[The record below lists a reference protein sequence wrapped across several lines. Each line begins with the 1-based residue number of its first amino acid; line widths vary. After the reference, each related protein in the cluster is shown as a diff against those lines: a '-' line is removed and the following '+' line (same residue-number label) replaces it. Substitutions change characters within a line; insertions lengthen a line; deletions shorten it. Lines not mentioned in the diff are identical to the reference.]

1 MPMDLSPERDC
12 MKGYLYKWTNYL
24 KGYQK
29 RWFVL
34 QNGLL
39 SYYRNPAEMAHT
51 CRGTIK
57 LADAIVKRIGS
68 VYFEI
73 SNSSAQKF
81 HIKTSSESE
90 QLAWLSALSNA
101 KKAAVALRKQG
112 DDSDAYADG
121 FEDDDDYK
129 TSSTT
134 DENGI
139 RFIND
144 ALVKLEAHVTDLE
157 RYQLTMNR
165 KGEELRRSVG
175 DVESARDPTELL
187 QRFNLARERATVFK
201 VASMAMVNSCSEFT
215 RFTRSQ
221 FTRWQR
227 IFNNQNE
234 RCALLEQMIEQL
246 AKQLRQLECL
256 TKQNNPQSAVTT
268 GSTGGT
274 TNSSLNIKAFCR
286 PPGQAVRVQHLS
298 HTEAHSQKENATV
311 ALDTT
316 QNTTASTVSNE
327 ISNTCPGD
335 SSKATAK
342 SISSSESSTHHFS
355 HSREPIQQRSSHH
368 NEDTSDDDFYDAEEA
383 NSEFSITLPDLS
395 PSESKNNGSKDPRKT
410 CGNLASNKSNDNQT
424 SLSNSQDDDS
434 MIPVGSDIADEYESD
449 VGFTDDEADEYT
461 DQNSQSN
468 QFGKLREAR
477 VIQPRSRRCESRSG
491 TLVSSGD
498 GQMTQDLTTTG
509 ESDNRCSHSQTNSE
523 LDVIKKRLPIVRRM
537 SIPPK
542 PNISLN
548 LWSIMKNCIGKE
560 LTKIPMPVNFS
571 EPLSMLQRLTEDF
584 EYSSCLDR
592 AAACQDS
599 LEQMAYVAAFTV
611 SAYATTAVRTNKP
624 FNPLLGETY
633 ECDRTDDFGW
643 RSFAEQVSHHPPAC
657 ALHCESN
664 AWYCWFDFSMTTKF
678 RGKYLQI
685 NPVGTCHLVF
695 RRTGHH
701 YTWHKIPLTVHNIIV
716 GRLWIDNSGEMDI
729 INHNTGEKCH
739 LSYKPY
745 SYFSN
750 EKPRRVTGAVLDKS
764 GEVRYVLNGTWDD
777 SLEYAPVVST
787 RHSRNG
793 KPVLETGPAR
803 VLWQSNALPPDAE
816 RMYCF
821 TRLALQLNEPEEG
834 VCPTDSRLRP
844 DQRLMEAGRWDDANR
859 AKVELEELQ
868 RQRRRQMAAELAAQ
882 SLDSSKQDEPSDM
895 HNKYESSVSDR
906 YNSPSSSSASNFLDI
921 VDSQHKPLWFT
932 KEFDQ
937 VTNKETYIF
946 TGKYWEN
953 KLTHDWSMCPKIY

>member
-1 MPMDLSPERDC
+1 MDLSLERDC

-57 LADAIVKRIGS
+57 LADATVKKIGT

-81 HIKTSSESE
+81 HIKANSESE
-90 QLAWLSALSNA
+90 QLAWLSALSNS
-101 KKAAVALRKQG
+101 KTAAVALRKQG
-112 DDSDAYADG
+112 YDSDAYADG
-121 FEDDDDYK
+121 YEDDDDYK

-187 QRFNLARERATVFK
+187 QRFNLAREHATVFK

-215 RFTRSQ
+215 HFTRGQ
-221 FTRWQR
+221 FVRWQR

-256 TKQNNPQSAVTT
+256 TRQNNPQSTVTL
-268 GSTGGT
+268 GSGGGT
-274 TNSSLNIKAFCR
+274 VSSSLNIKSVSR
-286 PPGQAVRVQHLS
+286 PLGQAVRVQHLP
-298 HTEAHSQKENATV
+298 HTEARPQEENVTSS
-311 ALDTT
+311 LDIAHDTIT
-316 QNTTASTVSNE
+316 SDVK
-327 ISNTCPGD
+327 
-335 SSKATAK
+335 SSA
-342 SISSSESSTHHFS
+342 HHFPY
-355 HSREPIQQRSSHH
+355 SREFIQQHSSQH

-395 PSESKNNGSKDPRKT
+395 PNESKNNGNITSRKT

-424 SLSNSQDDDS
+424 GLSNSQDEDS
-434 MIPVGSDIADEYESD
+434 VIPAGSDIADEYESD
-449 VGFTDDEADEYT
+449 VGFTDDEADEYA

-477 VIQPRSRRCESRSG
+477 VIQPRSRRCGSRPG
-491 TLVSSGD
+491 TLVPSGD
-498 GQMTQDLTTTG
+498 GQMTQDIPTTE
-509 ESDNRCSHSQTNSE
+509 ESNSRDHSQAVSE
-523 LDVIKKRLPIVRRM
+523 PDVIKKRLPIVRRI

-584 EYSSCLDR
+584 EYSSCLDH

-750 EKPRRVTGAVLDKS
+750 DKPRRVTGAVLDKS
-764 GEVRYVLNGTWDD
+764 GDVRYVLNGTWDD

-803 VLWQSNALPPDAE
+803 VLWQSNPLPPDAE

-821 TRLALQLNEPEEG
+821 TRLALQLNEPEED

-844 DQRLMEAGRWDDANR
+844 DQRLMEAGRWDEANR

-882 SLDSSKQDEPSDM
+882 SLASSKQDETSNTHSKSD
-895 HNKYESSVSDR
+895 SSVSEQ
-906 YNSPSSSSASNFLDI
+906 YNSQSSPSVSNFLDI

-937 VTNKETYIF
+937 FTNKETYIF
-946 TGKYWEN
+946 TGKYWEH
-953 KLTHDWSMCPKIY
+953 KLIHDWSLCPKIY

>member
-1 MPMDLSPERDC
+1 MPMDLGLERDC

-57 LADAIVKRIGS
+57 LADATVKKIGT

-81 HIKTSSESE
+81 HIKANSESE
-90 QLAWLSALSNA
+90 QLAWLSALSNS
-101 KKAAVALRKQG
+101 KTTAVALRKQG
-112 DDSDAYADG
+112 YDSDAYADG
-121 FEDDDDYK
+121 YEDDDDYK

-201 VASMAMVNSCSEFT
+201 VASMAMVNFA
-215 RFTRSQ
+215 
-221 FTRWQR
+221 RWQR

-256 TKQNNPQSAVTT
+256 TRQNNPQSTLT
-268 GSTGGT
+268 LGSSGGT
-274 TNSSLNIKAFCR
+274 ASSSLNIKPVCR
-286 PPGQAVRVQHLS
+286 PPGQAVRVQHFP
-298 HTEAHSQKENATV
+298 HTEAHPHEENVTAS
-311 ALDTT
+311 LDIAH
-316 QNTTASTVSNE
+316 NTTTTDVSEENSNIFPDNSLKAS
-327 ISNTCPGD
+327 
-335 SSKATAK
+335 AK
-342 SISSSESSTHHFS
+342 PISSLELSTHHFPHTREFIEQ
-355 HSREPIQQRSSHH
+355 HSSQH

-395 PSESKNNGSKDPRKT
+395 PNESKNNGNKASRKT

-424 SLSNSQDDDS
+424 GLNNSQDEDS
-434 MIPVGSDIADEYESD
+434 IIPAGSDIADEYESD

-477 VIQPRSRRCESRSG
+477 VIQPRSRRCGSRAG

-498 GQMTQDLTTTG
+498 CRMTQDIPTTG
-509 ESDNRCSHSQTNSE
+509 ESNGRGHYQADSE
-523 LDVIKKRLPIVRRM
+523 PDVIKKRLPIVRRL

-584 EYSSCLDR
+584 EYSSCLDH

-764 GEVRYVLNGTWDD
+764 GDVRYVLNGTWDD

-803 VLWQSNALPPDAE
+803 VLWQSNPLPPDAE

-821 TRLALQLNEPEEG
+821 TRLALQLNEPDED

-844 DQRLMEAGRWDDANR
+844 DQRLMEAGRWDEANR

-882 SLDSSKQDEPSDM
+882 SLASSKQDETSDT
-895 HNKYESSVSDR
+895 HSKSESSVSEQ
-906 YNSPSSSSASNFLDI
+906 YNSQSSPSASNLLDI

-937 VTNKETYIF
+937 FTNKETYIF
-946 TGKYWEN
+946 TGKYWEH
-953 KLTHDWSMCPKIY
+953 KLIHDWSMCPKIY

>member
-1 MPMDLSPERDC
+1 MDLSLERDC

-57 LADAIVKRIGS
+57 LADATVKKIGT

-81 HIKTSSESE
+81 HIKANSESE
-90 QLAWLSALSNA
+90 QLAWLSALSNS
-101 KKAAVALRKQG
+101 KTAAVALRKQG
-112 DDSDAYADG
+112 YDSDAYADG
-121 FEDDDDYK
+121 YEDDDDYK

-215 RFTRSQ
+215 HFTRGQ
-221 FTRWQR
+221 FVRWQR
-227 IFNNQNE
+227 IFNHQNE

-256 TKQNNPQSAVTT
+256 TRQNNPQSTVTL
-268 GSTGGT
+268 GSGGT
-274 TNSSLNIKAFCR
+274 VSSSLNIKSVSR
-286 PPGQAVRVQHLS
+286 PLGQAVRVQHLP
-298 HTEAHSQKENATV
+298 HTEAHPQEENVTSSLDIAH
-311 ALDTT
+311 DTT
-316 QNTTASTVSNE
+316 TSDVSKEYSNICADKSLKASE
-327 ISNTCPGD
+327 KHIISL
-335 SSKATAK
+335 
-342 SISSSESSTHHFS
+342 ESSAHHFPQ
-355 HSREPIQQRSSHH
+355 SREFIQQHSSQH

-395 PSESKNNGSKDPRKT
+395 PNESKNNGNKISRKT
-410 CGNLASNKSNDNQT
+410 CGNLAGNKSNDNQT
-424 SLSNSQDDDS
+424 GLSNSQDEDS
-434 MIPVGSDIADEYESD
+434 VIPAGSDIADEYESD
-449 VGFTDDEADEYT
+449 VGFTDDEADEYA

-477 VIQPRSRRCESRSG
+477 VIQPRSRQCGSRPG
-491 TLVSSGD
+491 TLVPSGD
-498 GQMTQDLTTTG
+498 GQMTQDIPTTE
-509 ESDNRCSHSQTNSE
+509 ESNSRDHSQADSE
-523 LDVIKKRLPIVRRM
+523 PDVIKKRLPIVRRL

-584 EYSSCLDR
+584 EYSSCLDH

-750 EKPRRVTGAVLDKS
+750 DKPRRVTGAVLDKS
-764 GEVRYVLNGTWDD
+764 GDVRYVLNGTWDD

-803 VLWQSNALPPDAE
+803 VLWQSNPLPPDAE

-821 TRLALQLNEPEEG
+821 TRLALQLNEPEED

-844 DQRLMEAGRWDDANR
+844 DQRLMEAGRWDEANR

-882 SLDSSKQDEPSDM
+882 SLASSKQDETSDT
-895 HNKYESSVSDR
+895 HSKSDSSVSEQ
-906 YNSPSSSSASNFLDI
+906 YNSQSSPSVSNFLDI

-937 VTNKETYIF
+937 FTNKETYIF
-946 TGKYWEN
+946 TGKYWEH
-953 KLTHDWSMCPKIY
+953 KLIHDWSMCPKIY

>member
-1 MPMDLSPERDC
+1 
-12 MKGYLYKWTNYL
+12 
-24 KGYQK
+24 
-29 RWFVL
+29 
-34 QNGLL
+34 
-39 SYYRNPAEMAHT
+39 
-51 CRGTIK
+51 
-57 LADAIVKRIGS
+57 
-68 VYFEI
+68 
-73 SNSSAQKF
+73 
-81 HIKTSSESE
+81 
-90 QLAWLSALSNA
+90 
-101 KKAAVALRKQG
+101 
-112 DDSDAYADG
+112 
-121 FEDDDDYK
+121 
-129 TSSTT
+129 
-134 DENGI
+134 
-139 RFIND
+139 
-144 ALVKLEAHVTDLE
+144 
-157 RYQLTMNR
+157 MNR

-215 RFTRSQ
+215 HFTRGQ
-221 FTRWQR
+221 FVRWQR
-227 IFNNQNE
+227 IFNHQNE

-256 TKQNNPQSAVTT
+256 TRQNNPQSTVTL
-268 GSTGGT
+268 GSGGGT
-274 TNSSLNIKAFCR
+274 VSSSLNIKSVSR
-286 PPGQAVRVQHLS
+286 PLGQAVRVQHLP
-298 HTEAHSQKENATV
+298 HTEAHPQEENVTSSLDIAH
-311 ALDTT
+311 DTT
-316 QNTTASTVSNE
+316 TSDVSKEYSNICADKSLKASE
-327 ISNTCPGD
+327 KHIISL
-335 SSKATAK
+335 
-342 SISSSESSTHHFS
+342 ESSAHHFP
-355 HSREPIQQRSSHH
+355 HSREFIQQHSSQH

-395 PSESKNNGSKDPRKT
+395 PNESKNNGNKISRKT
-410 CGNLASNKSNDNQT
+410 CGNLAGNKSNDNQT
-424 SLSNSQDDDS
+424 GLSNSQDEDS
-434 MIPVGSDIADEYESD
+434 VIPAGSDIADEYESD
-449 VGFTDDEADEYT
+449 VGFTDDEADEYA

-477 VIQPRSRRCESRSG
+477 VIQPRSRQCGSRPG
-491 TLVSSGD
+491 TLVPSGD
-498 GQMTQDLTTTG
+498 GQMTQDIPTTE
-509 ESDNRCSHSQTNSE
+509 ESNSRDHSQADSE
-523 LDVIKKRLPIVRRM
+523 PDVIKKRLPIVRRL

-560 LTKIPMPVNFS
+560 LTKIPMP
-571 EPLSMLQRLTEDF
+571 
-584 EYSSCLDR
+584 
-592 AAACQDS
+592 
-599 LEQMAYVAAFTV
+599 
-611 SAYATTAVRTNKP
+611 
-624 FNPLLGETY
+624 
-633 ECDRTDDFGW
+633 
-643 RSFAEQVSHHPPAC
+643 VSHHPPAC

-750 EKPRRVTGAVLDKS
+750 DKPRRVTGAVLDKS
-764 GEVRYVLNGTWDD
+764 GDVRYVLNGTWDD

-803 VLWQSNALPPDAE
+803 VLWQSNPLPPDAE

-821 TRLALQLNEPEEG
+821 TRLALQLNEPEED

-844 DQRLMEAGRWDDANR
+844 DQRLMEAGRWDEANR

-882 SLDSSKQDEPSDM
+882 SLASSKQDETSDT
-895 HNKYESSVSDR
+895 HSKSDSSVSEQ
-906 YNSPSSSSASNFLDI
+906 YNSQSSPSVSNFLDI

-937 VTNKETYIF
+937 FTNKETYIF
-946 TGKYWEN
+946 TGKYWEH
-953 KLTHDWSMCPKIY
+953 KLIHDWSMCPKIY

>member
-1 MPMDLSPERDC
+1 MPMDLNLERDC

-57 LADAIVKRIGS
+57 LADATVKKIGT
-68 VYFEI
+68 VYLEI

-81 HIKTSSESE
+81 HIKANSESY
-90 QLAWLSALSNA
+90 
-101 KKAAVALRKQG
+101 
-112 DDSDAYADG
+112 DSDAYADG
-121 FEDDDDYK
+121 YEDDDDYK

-157 RYQLTMNR
+157 RYQLTMDR

-215 RFTRSQ
+215 HFTRGQ
-221 FTRWQR
+221 FARWQR

-256 TKQNNPQSAVTT
+256 TRQNNPQSTLT
-268 GSTGGT
+268 LGSSGGT
-274 TNSSLNIKAFCR
+274 VSSSLNIKSVCR
-286 PPGQAVRVQHLS
+286 PPGQAVRVQHLP
-298 HTEAHSQKENATV
+298 HTEAHHEENITAS
-311 ALDTT
+311 LDIAH
-316 QNTTASTVSNE
+316 NTTTTDVSEENSNICPDKSLKAS
-327 ISNTCPGD
+327 
-335 SSKATAK
+335 AK
-342 SISSSESSTHHFS
+342 PISSLESSAHHFPHTREFIEQ
-355 HSREPIQQRSSHH
+355 HSSQH

-395 PSESKNNGSKDPRKT
+395 PNESKNNGNKASRKT

-424 SLSNSQDDDS
+424 GLNNSQDEDS
-434 MIPVGSDIADEYESD
+434 IIPAGSDIADEYESD

-461 DQNSQSN
+461 DQNSQLN

-477 VIQPRSRRCESRSG
+477 VIQPRSRRCGSRAG

-498 GQMTQDLTTTG
+498 CRMTQDIPTTG
-509 ESDNRCSHSQTNSE
+509 ESNSRGHYQADSE
-523 LDVIKKRLPIVRRM
+523 PDVIKKRLPIVRRL

-584 EYSSCLDR
+584 EYSSCLDH

-764 GEVRYVLNGTWDD
+764 GDVRYVLNGTWDD

-803 VLWQSNALPPDAE
+803 VLWQSNPLPPDAE

-821 TRLALQLNEPEEG
+821 TRLALQLNEPDED

-844 DQRLMEAGRWDDANR
+844 DQRLMEAGRWDEANR

-882 SLDSSKQDEPSDM
+882 SLASSKQDETSDI
-895 HNKYESSVSDR
+895 HSKSESSVSEQ
-906 YNSPSSSSASNFLDI
+906 YNSQSSPSASNLLDI

-937 VTNKETYIF
+937 FTNKETYIF
-946 TGKYWEN
+946 TGKYWEH
-953 KLTHDWSMCPKIY
+953 KLIHDWSMCPKIY

>member
-1 MPMDLSPERDC
+1 MDLSLERDC

-57 LADAIVKRIGS
+57 LADATVKKIGT

-81 HIKTSSESE
+81 HIKANSESE
-90 QLAWLSALSNA
+90 QLAWLSALSNS
-101 KKAAVALRKQG
+101 KTAAVALRKQG
-112 DDSDAYADG
+112 YDSDAYADG
-121 FEDDDDYK
+121 YEDDDDYK

-215 RFTRSQ
+215 HFTRGQ
-221 FTRWQR
+221 FVRWQR
-227 IFNNQNE
+227 IFNHQNE

-256 TKQNNPQSAVTT
+256 TRQNNPQSTVTL
-268 GSTGGT
+268 GSGGGT
-274 TNSSLNIKAFCR
+274 VSSSLNIKSVSR
-286 PPGQAVRVQHLS
+286 PLGQAVRVQHLP
-298 HTEAHSQKENATV
+298 HTEAHPQEENVTSSLDIAH
-311 ALDTT
+311 DTT
-316 QNTTASTVSNE
+316 TSDVSKEYSNICADKSLKASE
-327 ISNTCPGD
+327 KHIISL
-335 SSKATAK
+335 
-342 SISSSESSTHHFS
+342 ESSAHHFP
-355 HSREPIQQRSSHH
+355 HSREFIQQHSSQH

-395 PSESKNNGSKDPRKT
+395 PNESKNNGNKISRKT
-410 CGNLASNKSNDNQT
+410 CGNLAGNKSNDNQT
-424 SLSNSQDDDS
+424 GLSNSQDEDS
-434 MIPVGSDIADEYESD
+434 VIPAGSDIADEYESD
-449 VGFTDDEADEYT
+449 VGFTDDEADEYA

-477 VIQPRSRRCESRSG
+477 VIQPRSRQCGSRPG
-491 TLVSSGD
+491 TLVPSGD
-498 GQMTQDLTTTG
+498 GQMTQDIPTTE
-509 ESDNRCSHSQTNSE
+509 ESNSRDHSQADSE
-523 LDVIKKRLPIVRRM
+523 PDVIKKRLPIVRRL

-560 LTKIPMPVNFS
+560 LTKIPMP
-571 EPLSMLQRLTEDF
+571 
-584 EYSSCLDR
+584 
-592 AAACQDS
+592 
-599 LEQMAYVAAFTV
+599 
-611 SAYATTAVRTNKP
+611 
-624 FNPLLGETY
+624 
-633 ECDRTDDFGW
+633 
-643 RSFAEQVSHHPPAC
+643 VSHHPPAC

-750 EKPRRVTGAVLDKS
+750 DKPRRVTGAVLDKS
-764 GEVRYVLNGTWDD
+764 GDVRYVLNGTWDD

-803 VLWQSNALPPDAE
+803 VLWQSNPLPPDAE

-821 TRLALQLNEPEEG
+821 TRLALQLNEPEED

-844 DQRLMEAGRWDDANR
+844 DQRLMEAGRWDEANR

-882 SLDSSKQDEPSDM
+882 SLASSKQDETSDT
-895 HNKYESSVSDR
+895 HSKSDSSVSEQ
-906 YNSPSSSSASNFLDI
+906 YNSQSSPSVSNFLDI

-937 VTNKETYIF
+937 FTNKETYIF
-946 TGKYWEN
+946 TGKYWEH
-953 KLTHDWSMCPKIY
+953 KLIHDWSMCPKIY

>member
-1 MPMDLSPERDC
+1 MPMDLNLERDC

-57 LADAIVKRIGS
+57 LADATVKKIGT
-68 VYFEI
+68 VYLEI

-81 HIKTSSESE
+81 HIKANSESE
-90 QLAWLSALSNA
+90 QLAWLSALSNS
-101 KKAAVALRKQG
+101 KTTAVALRKQG
-112 DDSDAYADG
+112 YDSDAYADG
-121 FEDDDDYK
+121 YEDDDDYK

-157 RYQLTMNR
+157 RYQLTMDR

-215 RFTRSQ
+215 HFTRGQ
-221 FTRWQR
+221 FARWQR

-256 TKQNNPQSAVTT
+256 TRQNNPQSTLT
-268 GSTGGT
+268 LGSSGGT
-274 TNSSLNIKAFCR
+274 VSSSLNIKSVCR
-286 PPGQAVRVQHLS
+286 PPGQAVRVQHLP
-298 HTEAHSQKENATV
+298 HTEAHHEENITAS
-311 ALDTT
+311 LDIAH
-316 QNTTASTVSNE
+316 NTTTTDVSEENSNICPDKSLKAS
-327 ISNTCPGD
+327 
-335 SSKATAK
+335 AK
-342 SISSSESSTHHFS
+342 PISSLESSAHHFPHTREFIEQ
-355 HSREPIQQRSSHH
+355 HSSQH

-395 PSESKNNGSKDPRKT
+395 PNESKNNGNKASRKT

-424 SLSNSQDDDS
+424 GLNNSQDEDS
-434 MIPVGSDIADEYESD
+434 IIPAGSDIADEYESD

-461 DQNSQSN
+461 DQNSQLN

-477 VIQPRSRRCESRSG
+477 VIQPRSRRCGSRAG

-498 GQMTQDLTTTG
+498 CRMTQDIPTTG
-509 ESDNRCSHSQTNSE
+509 ESNSRGHYQADSE
-523 LDVIKKRLPIVRRM
+523 PDVIKKRLPIVRRL

-584 EYSSCLDR
+584 EYSSCLDH

-643 RSFAEQVSHHPPAC
+643 RSFAEQ
-657 ALHCESN
+657 
-664 AWYCWFDFSMTTKF
+664 Y
-678 RGKYLQI
+678 RI
-685 NPVGTCHLVF
+685 
-695 RRTGHH
+695 
-701 YTWHKIPLTVHNIIV
+701 
-716 GRLWIDNSGEMDI
+716 
-729 INHNTGEKCH
+729 
-739 LSYKPY
+739 
-745 SYFSN
+745 
-750 EKPRRVTGAVLDKS
+750 
-764 GEVRYVLNGTWDD
+764 
-777 SLEYAPVVST
+777 
-787 RHSRNG
+787 
-793 KPVLETGPAR
+793 
-803 VLWQSNALPPDAE
+803 
-816 RMYCF
+816 
-821 TRLALQLNEPEEG
+821 
-834 VCPTDSRLRP
+834 
-844 DQRLMEAGRWDDANR
+844 
-859 AKVELEELQ
+859 
-868 RQRRRQMAAELAAQ
+868 
-882 SLDSSKQDEPSDM
+882 
-895 HNKYESSVSDR
+895 
-906 YNSPSSSSASNFLDI
+906 
-921 VDSQHKPLWFT
+921 
-932 KEFDQ
+932 
-937 VTNKETYIF
+937 
-946 TGKYWEN
+946 
-953 KLTHDWSMCPKIY
+953 HD

>member
-1 MPMDLSPERDC
+1 MPMDLNLERDC

-57 LADAIVKRIGS
+57 LADATVKKIGT
-68 VYFEI
+68 VYLEI

-81 HIKTSSESE
+81 HIKANSESE
-90 QLAWLSALSNA
+90 QLAWLSALSNS
-101 KKAAVALRKQG
+101 KTTAVALRKQG
-112 DDSDAYADG
+112 YDSDAYADG
-121 FEDDDDYK
+121 YEDDDDYK

-157 RYQLTMNR
+157 RYQLTMDR

-215 RFTRSQ
+215 HFTRGQ
-221 FTRWQR
+221 FARWQR

-256 TKQNNPQSAVTT
+256 TRQNNPQSTLT
-268 GSTGGT
+268 LGSSGGT
-274 TNSSLNIKAFCR
+274 VSSSLNIKSVCR
-286 PPGQAVRVQHLS
+286 PPGQAVRVQHLP
-298 HTEAHSQKENATV
+298 HTEAHHEENITAS
-311 ALDTT
+311 LDIAH
-316 QNTTASTVSNE
+316 NTTTTDVSEENSNICPDKSLKAS
-327 ISNTCPGD
+327 
-335 SSKATAK
+335 AK
-342 SISSSESSTHHFS
+342 PISSLESSAHHFPHTREFIEQ
-355 HSREPIQQRSSHH
+355 HSSQH

-395 PSESKNNGSKDPRKT
+395 PNESKNNGNKASRKT

-424 SLSNSQDDDS
+424 GLNNSQDEDS
-434 MIPVGSDIADEYESD
+434 IIPAGSDIADEYESD

-461 DQNSQSN
+461 DQNSQLN

-477 VIQPRSRRCESRSG
+477 VIQPRSRRCGSRAG

-498 GQMTQDLTTTG
+498 CRMTQDIPTTG
-509 ESDNRCSHSQTNSE
+509 ESNSRGHYQADSE
-523 LDVIKKRLPIVRRM
+523 PDVIKKRLPIVRRL

-584 EYSSCLDR
+584 EYSSCLDH

-764 GEVRYVLNGTWDD
+764 GDVRYVLNGTWDD

-803 VLWQSNALPPDAE
+803 VLWQSNPLPPDAE

-821 TRLALQLNEPEEG
+821 TRLALQLNEPDED

-844 DQRLMEAGRWDDANR
+844 DQRLMEAGRWDEANR

-882 SLDSSKQDEPSDM
+882 SLASSKQDETSDI
-895 HNKYESSVSDR
+895 HSKSESSVSEQ
-906 YNSPSSSSASNFLDI
+906 YNSQSSPSASNLLDI

-937 VTNKETYIF
+937 FTNKETYIF
-946 TGKYWEN
+946 TGKYWEH
-953 KLTHDWSMCPKIY
+953 KLIHDWSMCPKIY

>member
-1 MPMDLSPERDC
+1 MPMDLNLERDC

-57 LADAIVKRIGS
+57 LADATVKKIGT
-68 VYFEI
+68 VYLEI

-81 HIKTSSESE
+81 HIKANSEM
-90 QLAWLSALSNA
+90 
-101 KKAAVALRKQG
+101 ALRKQG
-112 DDSDAYADG
+112 YDSDAYADG
-121 FEDDDDYK
+121 YEDDDDYK

-157 RYQLTMNR
+157 RYQLTMDR

-215 RFTRSQ
+215 HFTRGQ
-221 FTRWQR
+221 FARWQR

-256 TKQNNPQSAVTT
+256 TRQNNPQSTLT
-268 GSTGGT
+268 LGSSGGT
-274 TNSSLNIKAFCR
+274 VSSSLNIKSVCR
-286 PPGQAVRVQHLS
+286 PPGQAVRVQHLP
-298 HTEAHSQKENATV
+298 HTEAHHEENITAS
-311 ALDTT
+311 LDIAH
-316 QNTTASTVSNE
+316 NTTTTDVSEENSNICPDKSLKAS
-327 ISNTCPGD
+327 
-335 SSKATAK
+335 AK
-342 SISSSESSTHHFS
+342 PISSLESSAHHFPHTREFIEQ
-355 HSREPIQQRSSHH
+355 HSSQH

-395 PSESKNNGSKDPRKT
+395 PNESKNNGNKASRKT

-424 SLSNSQDDDS
+424 GLNNSQDEDS
-434 MIPVGSDIADEYESD
+434 IIPAGSDIADEYESD

-461 DQNSQSN
+461 DQNSQLN

-477 VIQPRSRRCESRSG
+477 VIQPRSRRCGSRAG

-498 GQMTQDLTTTG
+498 CRMTQDIPTTG
-509 ESDNRCSHSQTNSE
+509 ESNSRGHYQADSE
-523 LDVIKKRLPIVRRM
+523 PDVIKKRLPIVRRL

-584 EYSSCLDR
+584 EYSSCLDH

-764 GEVRYVLNGTWDD
+764 GDVRYVLNGTWDD

-803 VLWQSNALPPDAE
+803 VLWQSNPLPPDAE

-821 TRLALQLNEPEEG
+821 TRLALQLNEPDED

-844 DQRLMEAGRWDDANR
+844 DQRLMEAGRWDEANR

-882 SLDSSKQDEPSDM
+882 SLASSKQDETSDI
-895 HNKYESSVSDR
+895 HSKSESSVSEQ
-906 YNSPSSSSASNFLDI
+906 YNSQSSPSASNLLDI

-937 VTNKETYIF
+937 FTNKETYIF
-946 TGKYWEN
+946 TGKYWEH
-953 KLTHDWSMCPKIY
+953 KLIHDWSMCPKIY

>member
-1 MPMDLSPERDC
+1 MDLSLERDC

-57 LADAIVKRIGS
+57 LADATVKKIGT

-81 HIKTSSESE
+81 HIKANSESE
-90 QLAWLSALSNA
+90 QLAWLSALSNS
-101 KKAAVALRKQG
+101 KTAAVALRKQG
-112 DDSDAYADG
+112 YDSDAYADG
-121 FEDDDDYK
+121 YEDDDDYK

-187 QRFNLARERATVFK
+187 QRFNLAREHATVFK
-201 VASMAMVNSCSEFT
+201 VASMAMVNFV
-215 RFTRSQ
+215 
-221 FTRWQR
+221 RWQR

-256 TKQNNPQSAVTT
+256 TRQNNPQSTVTL
-268 GSTGGT
+268 GSGGGT
-274 TNSSLNIKAFCR
+274 VSSSLNIKSVSR
-286 PPGQAVRVQHLS
+286 PLGQAVRVQHLP
-298 HTEAHSQKENATV
+298 HTEARPQEENVTSSLDIAHDTITSDVSKENSNICADKS
-311 ALDTT
+311 LK
-316 QNTTASTVSNE
+316 ASE
-327 ISNTCPGD
+327 
-335 SSKATAK
+335 KH
-342 SISSSESSTHHFS
+342 ISSLESSAHHFPY
-355 HSREPIQQRSSHH
+355 SREFIQQHSSQH

-395 PSESKNNGSKDPRKT
+395 PNESKNNGNITSRKT

-424 SLSNSQDDDS
+424 GLSNSQDEDS
-434 MIPVGSDIADEYESD
+434 VIPAGSDIADEYESD
-449 VGFTDDEADEYT
+449 VGFTDDEADEYA

-477 VIQPRSRRCESRSG
+477 VIQPRSRRCGSRPG
-491 TLVSSGD
+491 TLVPSGD
-498 GQMTQDLTTTG
+498 GQMTQDIPTTE
-509 ESDNRCSHSQTNSE
+509 ESNSRDHSQAVSE
-523 LDVIKKRLPIVRRM
+523 PDVIKKRLPIVRRI

-584 EYSSCLDR
+584 EYSSCLDH

-750 EKPRRVTGAVLDKS
+750 DKPRRVTGAVLDKS
-764 GEVRYVLNGTWDD
+764 GDVRYVLNGTWDD

-803 VLWQSNALPPDAE
+803 VLWQSNPLPPDAE

-821 TRLALQLNEPEEG
+821 TRLALQLNEPEED

-844 DQRLMEAGRWDDANR
+844 DQRLMEAGRWDEANR

-882 SLDSSKQDEPSDM
+882 SLASSKQDETSNTHSKSD
-895 HNKYESSVSDR
+895 SSVSEQ
-906 YNSPSSSSASNFLDI
+906 YNSQSSPSVSNFLDI

-937 VTNKETYIF
+937 FTNKETYIF
-946 TGKYWEN
+946 TGKYWEH
-953 KLTHDWSMCPKIY
+953 KLIHDWSLCPKIY